1 MKKTLIA
8 LGDSITVGTYTAPSD
23 RSSDSIS
30 SPNYAE
36 LVAASLGY
44 TELINYAQNG
54 TCISPLKGPFPSD
67 ALLFKFDKALVGDA
81 IIVSGG
87 TNDYA
92 AEIPIGTP
100 GDSCE
105 DTFLG
110 AARLLFEKIK
120 NKYIPEHVYVITPIK
135 REEDGK
141 NGVGYTHR
149 EYGEA
154 LSLLAREF
162 GFFLI
167 DGYGVP
173 INPKNPEEK
182 KKYML
187 DGLHP
192 GPEGHRLY
200 AEYIISKITI
210 FSKINLSLFFYKKR
224 LDFTLVLNYT
234 YTSYFFKIITHNYI
248 FINF

>member
-23 RSSDSIS
+23 RSADSIS

-36 LVAASLGY
+36 LVKEALGY

-54 TCISPLKGPFPSD
+54 TCISPLKGPFPSE
-67 ALLFKFDKALVGDA
+67 ALLFKFDKATVGDA
-81 IIVSGG
+81 IIISGG

-92 AEIPIGTP
+92 AEIPLGAPI
-100 GDSCE
+100 DRCE
-105 DTFLG
+105 GSFFG

-120 NKYIPEHVYVITPIK
+120 NKYSSDRVYVITPIR
-135 REEDGK
+135 REDDGK
-141 NGVGYTHR
+141 NGAGYVHR
-149 EYGEA
+149 DYSDA
-154 LSLLAREF
+154 LALLAGEF
-162 GFFLI
+162 GYFVI

-173 INPKNPEEK
+173 INPKNAEEK

-192 GPEGHRLY
+192 GPLGHRLY
-200 AEYIISKITI
+200 AEYVISKI
-210 FSKINLSLFFYKKR
+210 KGEE
-224 LDFTLVLNYT
+224 
-234 YTSYFFKIITHNYI
+234 
-248 FINF
+248 

>member
-8 LGDSITVGTYTAPSD
+8 LGDSITVGTYTAPTDKSA
-23 RSSDSIS
+23 DSIS
-30 SPNYAE
+30 SPNYVE
-36 LVAASLGY
+36 LISEALGY
-44 TELINYAQNG
+44 TEFINYAKNG

-67 ALLFKFDKALVGDA
+67 ALLFTFDKATVGDA
-81 IIVSGG
+81 IIISGG

-92 AEIPIGTP
+92 AEIPIGTLR
-100 GDSCE
+100 DRCD

-110 AARLLFEKIK
+110 ASRLLFEKTK
-120 NKYIPEHVYVITPIK
+120 SKYLTEHVYVITPIR
-135 REEDGK
+135 REKDGK

-149 EYGEA
+149 DYGEA
-154 LSLLAREF
+154 LALLAHEF
-162 GFFLI
+162 GYFVI

-173 INPKNPEEK
+173 INPKNAEEK

-200 AEYIISKITI
+200 AEYVISKIKGT
-210 FSKINLSLFFYKKR
+210 K
-224 LDFTLVLNYT
+224 
-234 YTSYFFKIITHNYI
+234 
-248 FINF
+248 

>member
-8 LGDSITVGTYTAPSD
+8 LGDSITVGTYTAPTD
-23 RSSDSIS
+23 KSSDSIS
-30 SPNYAE
+30 SPNYVE
-36 LVAASLGY
+36 LVAEALGCA
-44 TELINYAQNG
+44 ELINYAQNG
-54 TCISPLKGPFPSD
+54 TCISPLKGPRLSD
-67 ALLFKFDKALVGDA
+67 AMLFRFDKAAVGDA

-92 AEIPIGTP
+92 AEIPIGALS
-100 GDSCE
+100 DRCE

-120 NKYIPEHVYVITPIK
+120 SKYLAKNVYVITPIR
-135 REEDGK
+135 RENDGK
-141 NGVGYTHR
+141 NGAGYTHR
-149 EYGEA
+149 DYGEA
-154 LSLLAREF
+154 LASLAHEF
-162 GFFLI
+162 GYFVI

-173 INPKNPEEK
+173 INPKNAEEK

-200 AEYIISKITI
+200 AEYVISKI
-210 FSKINLSLFFYKKR
+210 KGAK
-224 LDFTLVLNYT
+224 
-234 YTSYFFKIITHNYI
+234 
-248 FINF
+248 

>member
-8 LGDSITVGTYTAPSD
+8 LGDSITVGTYTAPTD
-23 RSSDSIS
+23 KSSDSIS
-30 SPNYAE
+30 SPNYVE
-36 LVAASLGY
+36 LVAEALGCA
-44 TELINYAQNG
+44 ELINYAQNG
-54 TCISPLKGPFPSD
+54 TCISPLKGPRPSD
-67 ALLFKFDKALVGDA
+67 AMLFRFDKAAVGDA

-92 AEIPIGTP
+92 AEIPIGALS
-100 GDSCE
+100 DRCE

-120 NKYIPEHVYVITPIK
+120 SKYLAKNVYVITPIR
-135 REEDGK
+135 RENDGK
-141 NGVGYTHR
+141 NGAGYTHR
-149 EYGEA
+149 DYGEA
-154 LSLLAREF
+154 LASLAHEF
-162 GFFLI
+162 GYFVI

-173 INPKNPEEK
+173 INPKNAEEK

-200 AEYIISKITI
+200 AEYVISKI
-210 FSKINLSLFFYKKR
+210 KEAK
-224 LDFTLVLNYT
+224 
-234 YTSYFFKIITHNYI
+234 
-248 FINF
+248 

>member
-1 MKKTLIA
+1 MKKTLVA
-8 LGDSITVGTYTAPSD
+8 FGDSITVGTYTAPTDKSPN
-23 RSSDSIS
+23 SIS
-30 SPNYAE
+30 SPNYVE
-36 LVAASLGY
+36 LVSGALGY

-67 ALLFKFDKALVGDA
+67 ALLFKFDKASVGDA
-81 IIVSGG
+81 IIISGG

-92 AEIPIGTP
+92 VEIPIGTP
-100 GDSCE
+100 GDRCD

-120 NKYIPEHVYVITPIK
+120 NKYPTECVYVITPIR
-135 REEDGK
+135 RENDEK
-141 NGVGYTHR
+141 NGLGHTHR
-149 EYGEA
+149 DYGEA
-154 LSLLAREF
+154 LALLAHEF
-162 GFFLI
+162 GYFVI

-173 INPKNPEEK
+173 INPKDPEEK

-200 AEYIISKITI
+200 AEYVISKI
-210 FSKINLSLFFYKKR
+210 KVAK
-224 LDFTLVLNYT
+224 
-234 YTSYFFKIITHNYI
+234 
-248 FINF
+248 

>member
-1 MKKTLIA
+1 MILQNKGKENMKKTLVA
-8 LGDSITVGTYTAPSD
+8 LGDSITVGTYTAPTD
-23 RSSDSIS
+23 KSSDSIS

-36 LVAASLGY
+36 LVAKALGY
-44 TELINYAQNG
+44 TELLNYAQNG
-54 TCISPLKGPFPSD
+54 TCISPLKGPRPSD
-67 ALLFKFDKALVGDA
+67 AILFRFDKAAVGDA

-92 AEIPIGTP
+92 AEIPIGTLK
-100 GDSCE
+100 DRCD

-120 NKYIPEHVYVITPIK
+120 DKYPQDKVYVITPIK
-135 REEDGK
+135 RETDGK
-141 NGVGYTHR
+141 NGAGYIHR
-149 EYGEA
+149 DYGDA
-154 LSLLAREF
+154 LALLAREF
-162 GFFLI
+162 GYFVI

-173 INPKNPEEK
+173 INPKNAEEK

-200 AEYIISKITI
+200 AEYVISKI
-210 FSKINLSLFFYKKR
+210 KGAK
-224 LDFTLVLNYT
+224 
-234 YTSYFFKIITHNYI
+234 
-248 FINF
+248 

>member
-8 LGDSITVGTYTAPSD
+8 LGDSITVGTYTAPTDKSA
-23 RSSDSIS
+23 DSIS
-30 SPNYAE
+30 SPNYVE
-36 LVAASLGY
+36 LVADELGY

-67 ALLFKFDKALVGDA
+67 ALLLKFDKAAVGDA
-81 IIVSGG
+81 IIISGG

-92 AEIPIGTP
+92 SDIPIGTL
-100 GDSCE
+100 GDRCE

-120 NKYIPEHVYVITPIK
+120 NKYLAKNVYVITPIR
-135 REEDGK
+135 REKDEK
-141 NGVGYTHR
+141 NGVGYIHR
-149 EYGEA
+149 DYGEA
-154 LSLLAREF
+154 LASLAHEF
-162 GFFLI
+162 GYFVI

-173 INPKNPEEK
+173 INPKNAEEK

-200 AEYIISKITI
+200 AEYVISKI
-210 FSKINLSLFFYKKR
+210 KEAK
-224 LDFTLVLNYT
+224 
-234 YTSYFFKIITHNYI
+234 
-248 FINF
+248 